1 MKVSEVMTRGV
12 ECVKPEASLEEAAA
26 KMKSLDVGALPI
38 CDNDRLAGMITD
50 RDITVR
56 ATAEGESPKV
66 IHVRDIMT
74 PGIVWCFE
82 DEDVQEASRKMKE
95 HQVRRLPVL
104 NRDKR
109 LVGMVSLGDLAVETG
124 NDRLAGDTLQAVSE
138 GGARKGSS

>member
-56 ATAEGESPKV
+56 ATAEGESPKE
-66 IHVRDIMT
+66 IHVRDVMT

-95 HQVRRLPVL
+95 HQIRRLPVL

-109 LVGMVSLGDLAVETG
+109 LVGMVSLGDLAVETR
-124 NDRLAGDTLQAVSE
+124 DEQLAGDTLQAVSE
-138 GGARKGSS
+138 GDRHPRQ

>member
-138 GGARKGSS
+138 GGARKGS

>member
-12 ECVKPEASLEEAAA
+12 ECVRPEASLEEAAA

-56 ATAEGESPKV
+56 ASAEGESPKV

-82 DEDVQEASRKMKE
+82 DDDVQEAGRKMKE
-95 HQVRRLPVL
+95 HQIRRLPVL

-109 LVGMVSLGDLAVETG
+109 LVGMVSLGDLAVETR
-124 NDRLAGDTLQAVSE
+124 DEQLAGDTLQAVSE
-138 GGARKGSS
+138 GGARKGS